1 MPDLTVGQNRGMTI
15 SADLDALQSDAGDP
29 LAAFRDRFV
38 IEPDLVA
45 YFDGNSLGRLPL
57 ATRDRLERFV
67 REEWGRDLI
76 RGWADRWV
84 DLPVVAGDE
93 IGALIGA
100 SSGQTVVADS
110 TSVCLYKLLHAALDL
125 RPDRAEIVVER
136 AGFPTDRYLVESVAR
151 ARDRQVVY
159 VDDPT
164 HLADVVGDHTAVV
177 VLNHVDYR
185 SGLLLDLPGLT
196 TTIQAAG
203 ALALW
208 DLCHSAGVVPIDLDA
223 AGVDLA
229 VSCTYKYLN
238 AGPGAPAI
246 LYVAERHL
254 AGARQPIEGWWS
266 AADLFAMGDVYEP
279 APDIRRMLSGTPSV
293 AGIIAVQEGARLIAE
308 AGIDAIRTKSVALTE
323 LALDLIDRHGLDS
336 STPRDAAR
344 RGGHVT
350 VRHPQARAVT
360 AAAAERGVIPDFRE
374 PDLVRLG
381 FSPLSTS
388 FAEVEAGIAV
398 IADVIASIGS
408 PP

>member
-1 MPDLTVGQNRGMTI
+1 MTT
-15 SADLDALQSDAGDP
+15 STELDATDP
-29 LAAFRDRFV
+29 LADLRDRFV
-38 IEPDLVA
+38 IEPDVVA

-67 REEWGRDLI
+67 REEWGGDLI

-84 DLPVVAGDE
+84 DLPVVVGDE

-100 SSGQTVVADS
+100 TTGQTVVADS
-110 TSVCLYKLLHAALDL
+110 TSVCLYKLLHTALDL

-136 AGFPTDRYLVESVAR
+136 SGFPTDRYLVDSVAR
-151 ARDRQVVY
+151 ARGRQVVY

-164 HLADVVGDHTAVV
+164 DLAGVVGDRTAVV

-185 SGLLLDLPGLT
+185 SGLLLDLPALT
-196 TTIQAAG
+196 ATIQATG

-208 DLCHSAGVVPIDLDA
+208 DLCHSVGVVPMDLDG
-223 AGVDLA
+223 AGADLA
-229 VSCTYKYLN
+229 VGCTYKYLN
-238 AGPGAPAI
+238 AGPGAPAF

-254 AGARQPIEGWWS
+254 TTARQPIEGWWS

-279 APDIRRMLSGTPSV
+279 APDIRRMLSGTPAVS
-293 AGIIAVQEGARLIAE
+293 GIIAVQEGVRLTAE
-308 AGIDAIRTKSVALTE
+308 AGVETIRTKSIALTGF
-323 LALDLIDRHGLDS
+323 ALDLIDRHGLES
-336 STPRDAAR
+336 TTPRDSTA

-388 FAEVEAGIAV
+388 FGEVEQGLGV

-408 PP
+408 HS